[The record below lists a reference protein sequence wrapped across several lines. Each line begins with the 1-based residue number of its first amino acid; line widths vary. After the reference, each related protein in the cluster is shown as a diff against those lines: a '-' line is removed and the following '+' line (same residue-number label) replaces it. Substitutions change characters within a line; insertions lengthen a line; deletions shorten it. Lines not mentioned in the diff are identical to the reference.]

1 MCSYVSLEVSSLIAG
16 VVTLFA
22 VERLHST
29 VNQNVHLQMRS
40 TYRLVS
46 TLVATVRLLSMMLN
60 RVHFE
65 VFLRFE
71 GDIALNTRF
80 GFDHFHC

>member
-1 MCSYVSLEVSSLIAG
+1 MGSDVPLEVTSCCAG
-16 VVTLFA
+16 VVALFA
-22 VERLHST
+22 NKRLFST
-29 VNQNVHLQMRS
+29 VNQHVSFQLRS
-40 TYRLVS
+40 FDACVAA
-46 TLVATVRLLSMMLN
+46 LVATLGLLSMMLN

-80 GFDHFHC
+80 GFDHFHR

>member
-1 MCSYVSLEVSSLIAG
+1 MGEHVCLEVTSLSAG
-16 VVTLFA
+16 VVALFA
-22 VERLHST
+22 NKWLFST
-29 VNQNVHLQMRS
+29 VNQHVGFQMRS
-40 TYRLVS
+40 FVACVAA
-46 TLVATVRLLSMMLN
+46 LVATLGLLSMMLN

>member
-1 MCSYVSLEVSSLIAG
+1 MGSYVSLEVTSLFAG
-16 VVTLFA
+16 VVALFA
-22 VERLHST
+22 NKRLFST
-29 VNQNVHLQMRS
+29 VNQHVGFQIRS
-40 TYRLVS
+40 LVACVAA
-46 TLVATVRLLSMMLN
+46 LVATVGLLSMMLD

-71 GDIALNTRF
+71 GEVALNTRF